1 MPTTLQRIAD
11 DQRKLAEQ
19 SDEAAA
25 EAFRALGYRIAEG
38 EEPGAEEIR
47 KTLADAKKTVDDLTK
62 LVQAVQRRLVY
73 RDQVDVGERADAR
86 RAEVEAELAELHVP
100 YQAAVD
106 AYNEQSEPLR
116 EERAQLQDAKAR
128 AITAKKDLIDSD
140 LSTTVKAE
148 RESHSARRL
157 AIRTRKSQIREG
169 KTSAEHSGA
178 MRVRLQEAIREEN
191 KLDSGKRR
199 SKEKIEAALKQEAA
213 KRAKELEADDR
224 RLDEELEAIDQRRQ
238 ELVELALI
246 P

>member
-38 EEPGAEEIR
+38 EEPDAEEIR

-86 RAEVEAELAELHVP
+86 LAEIGSELAELHVP
-100 YQAAVD
+100 YQAALD
-106 AYNEQSEPLR
+106 TYNEQSEPLR
-116 EERAQLQDAKAR
+116 EEQDQLQDAKAR

-148 RESHSARRL
+148 REAQGARRL

-199 SKEKIEAALKQEAA
+199 SRDKIEADLKQQGAE
-213 KRAKELEADDR
+213 RVKELEAEDR
-224 RLDEELEAIDQRRQ
+224 RLDEELAAIDQRRQ

>member
-62 LVQAVQRRLVY
+62 LVQAVQRRLTY
-73 RDQVDVGERADAR
+73 RDQVDVGERADSR
-86 RAEVEAELAELHVP
+86 LAEIGGELAELHVP
-100 YQAAVD
+100 YQAALD
-106 AYNEQSEPLR
+106 TYNEQSEPLR
-116 EERAQLQDAKAR
+116 EERNKLQDARAR
-128 AITAKKDLIDSD
+128 AIAARKDLIDSD

-157 AIRTRKSQIREG
+157 KIRTRKSKNREEIRRIG
-169 KTSAEHSGA
+169 HAGG
-178 MRVRLQEAIREEN
+178 MRVRLQDAIREEN
-191 KLDSGKRR
+191 KLEPGKRR